1 MVSVENPGL
10 CSTED
15 SREGENL
22 VRAKAGKRVEAEFLG
37 GGGKGSIDW
46 AGHFDLPAQ
55 MRKALG

>member
-1 MVSVENPGL
+1 MVSVENPGF
-10 CSTED
+10 CSTD
-15 SREGENL
+15 NSGEGENL